1 MRGIDRNSEVS
12 REKAIAAFQL
22 HEKEASMIAALRR
35 QKIRDIVLETKS
47 ATVTDLA
54 REFDVTDE
62 TIRRDLKALE
72 ADGVLMRSY
81 GGAFIAS
88 GVENLVD
95 ANIRTGTYVDS
106 KTTIAQRCRPFV
118 KNGDALFLDNST
130 TSYYIAKEL
139 QDMRLTV
146 LTNNMMIMNLCAKCG
161 DIHLV
166 AVGGDYANTEKAF
179 YGDITV
185 KTLADYFVDT
195 AFISSRSLSLQNG
208 ITDSTERWNTV
219 RRAALNHAQKKY
231 LVADFSKFD
240 MTSYV
245 HLCDFS
251 ELDGIVTDKPL
262 TREWHETMKKYG
274 CLVIDGPQAED
285 YLTEDVSKRTAMA

>member
-1 MRGIDRNSEVS
+1 MNLQGTNRNSEAPRGETV
-12 REKAIAAFQL
+12 AAFLL
-22 HEKEASMIAALRR
+22 HEKEAGMIAALRR
-35 QKIRDIVLETKS
+35 QKIRDIVLEKKS

-54 REFDVTDE
+54 HEFGVTDE
-62 TIRRDLKALE
+62 TIRRDLKVLE

-95 ANIRTGTYVDS
+95 ANIRTGTYIDS
-106 KTTIAQRCRPFV
+106 KVTIAQRCRPFV
-118 KNGDALFLDNST
+118 KNGDTLFLDNST

-146 LTNNMMIMNLCAKCG
+146 LTNNMMIMNLCAKCS

-208 ITDSTERWNTV
+208 ITDSTERWNAV

-262 TREWHETMKKYG
+262 AREWHEAMKKYG
-274 CLVIDGPQAED
+274 CLVIDGPQAEE
-285 YLTEDVSKRTAMA
+285 TI